1 MFNSPRSCVLL
12 VAIAALTGCKAGESK
27 QSASTANASAPVW
40 ALSTRSAE
48 ARQHVDSGERLAD
61 RGRDLQA
68 YEQFK
73 RAVAADSAFAFAYL
87 RVARTAQSL
96 DEYKVNLQRAFA
108 YESSANDIEKLLIE
122 IERRKFNRDP
132 LGAVEVSR
140 QLVQREPKNPR
151 SWWALGESQFGAG
164 QTDSARAA
172 LTAAIPLAPLYG
184 TSDLVLGSMYLLAP
198 QDLVKAE
205 QHVLRGQQLW
215 PNEPITYD
223 YLGDVRRA
231 QGRLE
236 EAATAY
242 GRQIALAPDQF
253 AGYIQR
259 GHSYLF
265 LGKYNQASADY
276 DAAIRHGRGN
286 EPAFAALM
294 RTYVSMYAGDPTVTL
309 GEIQQYVQAVDG
321 MGAPEPDGL
330 KLGALNAEMLLAEY
344 AHQFDVAEKTL
355 GPRNALDMKMAQR
368 LGTPQALRGAQA
380 NAAFEEGRLAAF
392 KGDFATA
399 KRKAA
404 EYRTLVAD
412 DNDASKERPIHA
424 LLGFTALFEKR
435 YVDAITEFD
444 QGDPDAVFQWY
455 HKALALEGAG
465 RTAEAKTLF
474 KQVAGYNFNSAGYA
488 AVRRDAIAKAG
499 S

>member
-1 MFNSPRSCVLL
+1 
-12 VAIAALTGCKAGESK
+12 
-27 QSASTANASAPVW
+27 
-40 ALSTRSAE
+40 
-48 ARQHVDSGERLAD
+48 
-61 RGRDLQA
+61 
-68 YEQFK
+68 
-73 RAVAADSAFAFAYL
+73 
-87 RVARTAQSL
+87 
-96 DEYKVNLQRAFA
+96 
-108 YESSANDIEKLLIE
+108 
-122 IERRKFNRDP
+122 
-132 LGAVEVSR
+132 
-140 QLVQREPKNPR
+140 
-151 SWWALGESQFGAG
+151 
-164 QTDSARAA
+164 
-172 LTAAIPLAPLYG
+172 
-184 TSDLVLGSMYLLAP
+184 
-198 QDLVKAE
+198 
-205 QHVLRGQQLW
+205 
-215 PNEPITYD
+215 
-223 YLGDVRRA
+223 
-231 QGRLE
+231 
-236 EAATAY
+236 
-242 GRQIALAPDQF
+242 
-253 AGYIQR
+253 
-259 GHSYLF
+259 
-265 LGKYNQASADY
+265 
-276 DAAIRHGRGN
+276 
-286 EPAFAALM
+286 
-294 RTYVSMYAGDPTVTL
+294 
-309 GEIQQYVQAVDG
+309 
-321 MGAPEPDGL
+321 MGVPEPDGL